1 MVFIFPF
8 QLKVVKTFTS
18 TKYQE
23 NTNASGRVKCLSF
36 LQVCLMEEKSL
47 GYTLCIREIGKRLK
61 DLQQGS

>member
-1 MVFIFPF
+1 MVFIFTF

-23 NTNASGRVKCLSF
+23 HTSARGRVKCLSF
-36 LQVCLMEEKSL
+36 LEVCLMGEKSL
-47 GYTLCIREIGKRLK
+47 VYTLCSRETRKRLK